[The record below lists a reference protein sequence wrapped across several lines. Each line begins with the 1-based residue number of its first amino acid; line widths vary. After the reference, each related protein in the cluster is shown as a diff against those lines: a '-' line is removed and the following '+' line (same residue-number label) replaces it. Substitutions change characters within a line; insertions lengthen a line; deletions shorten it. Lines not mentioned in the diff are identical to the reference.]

1 MVKVDLSK
9 LSKNQFRIRKPGTV
23 HIGNR
28 YVPFSGFSEFLPAIQ
43 NCNSDK
49 TVNYVSYLFIA
60 LNASLGKKEIFEEVF
75 SMPVFIV
82 VRS

>member
-28 YVPFSGFSEFLPAIQ
+28 YVPFFGFSEFLPAIQ